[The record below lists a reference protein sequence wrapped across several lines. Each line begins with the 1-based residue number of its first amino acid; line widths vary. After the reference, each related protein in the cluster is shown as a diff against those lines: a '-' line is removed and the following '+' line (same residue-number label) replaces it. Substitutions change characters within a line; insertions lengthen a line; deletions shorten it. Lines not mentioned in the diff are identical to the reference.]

1 MQIVLT
7 PGVGAIFS
15 EEEKALIKH
24 NCLNHHPYRF
34 QFTSEFK
41 TRFLPIFFTLEQNN
55 IFFLF
60 IICFNTVLSTT
71 TRRLEELAEGWQGTI

>member
-7 PGVGAIFS
+7 PGVGAILS

-34 QFTSEFK
+34 QFTFELK
-41 TRFLPIFFTLEQNN
+41 TRFLPRFLLLEQN
-55 IFFLF
+55 
-60 IICFNTVLSTT
+60 II
-71 TRRLEELAEGWQGTI
+71 